1 MRAPDDRDA
10 LIVVDVQNDFCPGG
24 SLAVAEGDLVVP
36 VVNRLLP
43 LFRHRVFT
51 RDWHPPDHVSFADLP
66 EFRDK
71 SWPAHCVRD
80 TPGAAFH
87 PDLIVPPDA
96 LIVSKGDD
104 PEREAYSGFQAGG
117 TDLAAWLRGHDVR
130 RVFVTGLAADYC
142 VRATALDAL
151 AAGFEVV
158 LIEDATRGVA
168 PETTAAALLD
178 LDQAGV
184 ARTTSAALLER
195 HATASSAAPREPDT
209 GMRWARRED
218 MALLT
223 DFYEL
228 TMMSGYWRTGRHELP
243 TSFEYFFRDLPPDN
257 GFAVAAGLEQF
268 LDLVE
273 HFRFTECDLDYLAGL
288 SIFPRAFLDY
298 LRDFRLSCDIWAVP
312 EGTVVFPH
320 EPLLRVEGPLAEAQ
334 LLETAVLN
342 ALNYPTLIATKT
354 ARICLAAN
362 GDTVME
368 FGLRRAQGPDGG
380 ISGARAAYIGGA
392 HATSNVLAGKLFGIP
407 VRGTHAHSWVM
418 SFNDELASF
427 RAYAALYP
435 ESCLLLVDTYDTLA
449 SGLPNALTTFQEL
462 RAAGRDPRAAIRLD
476 SGDLARLSKIA
487 YRMFTAAGF
496 DDPLIVASNELDED
510 LIADLKRQGARIN
523 SWGVGTH
530 LITSSHYPA
539 LGGVYKLMAAKS
551 ADGAAGSAAGEA
563 GGWEPRIKTSSNPAK
578 MTDPGRKRVIR
589 YRDAEGHPVG
599 DIMYLVDEA
608 PASGPRVTY
617 EGRVE
622 LGFPLVLEDVAS
634 GEDLLEQV
642 VRGGRRIGAPPP
654 LGDVRARSIAGVR
667 SLPEEL
673 RRLRNPEIYHVGL
686 SPALAQLKADLIH
699 HATERLPAGTLRS
712 PG

>member
-1 MRAPDDRDA
+1 MTGARDA
-10 LIVVDVQNDFCPGG
+10 LIVVDMQNDFCPGG
-24 SLAVAEGDLVVP
+24 ALAVAEGDLVVP

-51 RDWHPPDHVSFADLP
+51 RDWHPPGHISFTDPP
-66 EFRDK
+66 EFHDA
-71 SWPAHCVRD
+71 SWPPHCVQD

-87 PDLIVPPDA
+87 PDLVVPPDA
-96 LIVSKGDD
+96 LVVSKGDD

-117 TDLAAWLRGHDVR
+117 IDLAAWLRGRGVQH
-130 RVFVTGLAADYC
+130 VFVAGLATDYC
-142 VRATALDAL
+142 VRATALDAR
-151 AAGFEVV
+151 AAGFEVT
-158 LIEDATRGVA
+158 LIEDAVRGVA
-168 PETTAAALLD
+168 PETTAAALRD
-178 LDQAGV
+178 LDEAGV
-184 ARTTSAALLER
+184 ARTTSAAMLEP
-195 HATASSAAPREPDT
+195 SAAASPAVPREPDV

-218 MALLT
+218 VALLT

-243 TSFEYFFRDLPPDN
+243 ASFEYFFRDLPPHN
-257 GFAVAAGLEQF
+257 GFAIAAGLEQL
-268 LDLVE
+268 LDFVE

-288 SIFPRAFLDY
+288 TVFPQAFLDY

-320 EPLLRVEGPLAEAQ
+320 EPLLRVEAPLAEAQ

-380 ISGARAAYIGGA
+380 VSGARAAYIGGA
-392 HATSNVLAGKLFGIP
+392 DATSNVLAGKFFGIP

-418 SFNDELASF
+418 SFDDELAAF
-427 RAYAALYP
+427 RAYTALYP

-449 SGLPNALTTFQEL
+449 SGLPNALTAFEEL
-462 RAAGRDPRAAIRLD
+462 RAAGRNPRAAIRLD

-487 YRMFTAAGF
+487 YRMFTDAGF

-530 LITSSHYPA
+530 LITSSNYPA
-539 LGGVYKLMAAKS
+539 LGGVYKLMAAMS
-551 ADGAAGSAAGEA
+551 EGA
-563 GGWEPRIKTSSNPAK
+563 WEPRIKTSSNPVK
-578 MTDPGRKRVIR
+578 MTDPGRKRLIR

-599 DIMYLVDEA
+599 DVMYLADEE
-608 PASGPRVTY
+608 PPFGPHISY

-622 LGFPLVLEDVAS
+622 LGFPLVLEAVAS
-634 GEDLLEQV
+634 AEDLLRPV
-642 VRGGRRIGAPPP
+642 VRGGRRVGAPPP
-654 LGDVRARSIAGVR
+654 LNDVRARSIAEVG

-673 RRLRNPEIYHVGL
+673 RRLRNPEIYRVGL
-686 SPALAQLKADLIH
+686 SPALALLKADLIH
-699 HATERLPAGTLRS
+699 HATEKLPAKRAGT
-712 PG
+712 PPA

>member
-1 MRAPDDRDA
+1 MKGDA

-24 SLAVAEGDLVVP
+24 ALAVAEGDLVVP

-43 LFRHRVFT
+43 LFLHRVFT
-51 RDWHPPDHVSFADLP
+51 RDWHPPDHVSFADAP

-71 SWPAHCVRD
+71 SWPAHCVQN
-80 TPGAAFH
+80 TPGAEFH
-87 PDLIVPPDA
+87 PDLVVPPDA

-104 PEREAYSGFQAGG
+104 PGREAYSGFQAGG
-117 TDLAAWLRGHDVR
+117 VDLAGWLNERGVR
-130 RVFVTGLAADYC
+130 HVFITGLATDYC
-142 VRATALDAL
+142 VRATALDAR
-151 AAGFEVV
+151 AAGFEVTV
-158 LIEDATRGVA
+158 IEDAVRGVA
-168 PETTAAALLD
+168 PETTAAALRD
-178 LDQAGV
+178 LDRAGV
-184 ARTTSAALLER
+184 ARIGSIALLEPS
-195 HATASSAAPREPDT
+195 AGASPTQRREPDA

-218 MALLT
+218 LALLT

-228 TMMSGYWRTGRHELP
+228 TMMSGYWRTGRHEAP
-243 TSFEYFFRDLPPDN
+243 ASFEYFFRDLPPDN
-257 GFAVAAGLEQF
+257 GFAVSAGLEQL
-268 LDLVE
+268 LDFVE
-273 HFRFTECDLDYLAGL
+273 HFRFTECDLDYLGGL
-288 SIFPRAFLDY
+288 HVFPAAFLDY
-298 LRDFRLSCDIWAVP
+298 LRDFRLSCDVWAVP
-312 EGTVVFPH
+312 EGTLVFPH
-320 EPLLRVEGPLAEAQ
+320 EPVLRVEGPLAEAQ

-342 ALNYPTLIATKT
+342 ALNYPTLVATKT
-354 ARICLAAN
+354 ARICLAAG

-392 HATSNVLAGKLFGIP
+392 DATSNVLAGKLFGIP

-418 SFNDELASF
+418 SFDDELAAF

-449 SGLPNALTTFQEL
+449 SGLPNALTAFEEL
-462 RAAGRDPRAAIRLD
+462 RAAGRNPRAAIRLD

-487 YRMFTAAGF
+487 YRMFTDAGF

-530 LITSSHYPA
+530 LITSSDYPA
-539 LGGVYKLMAAKS
+539 LGGVYKLMATMS
-551 ADGAAGSAAGEA
+551 AGGQAAGGP
-563 GGWEPRIKTSSNPAK
+563 GCWEPRIKTSSNPAK

-589 YRDAEGHPVG
+589 YRDAEGRPVG
-599 DIMYLVDEA
+599 DILYLVEEEPPSEPGVA
-608 PASGPRVTY
+608 Y
-617 EGRVE
+617 EGRAE
-622 LGFPLVLEDVAS
+622 LGFPLVLEGVAS
-634 GEDLLEQV
+634 GEDLLDQV
-642 VRGGRRIGAPPP
+642 VRHGRRVGAAPP
-654 LGDVRARSIAGVR
+654 LSEVRARSVAEIR

-686 SPALAQLKADLIH
+686 SPALARLKADLIH
-699 HATERLPAGTLRS
+699 QATEKLPSRNPRS

>member
-1 MRAPDDRDA
+1 VKGDA

-24 SLAVAEGDLVVP
+24 ALAVAEGDLVVP
-36 VVNRLLP
+36 LVNRLLP

-51 RDWHPPDHVSFADLP
+51 RDWHPPDHVSFADPP

-71 SWPAHCVRD
+71 SWPPHCVQD
-80 TPGAAFH
+80 TPGAEFH
-87 PDLIVPPDA
+87 PDLLVPPDA
-96 LIVSKGDD
+96 LIVSKGDE
-104 PEREAYSGFQAGG
+104 PGREAYSGFQAGG
-117 TDLAAWLRGHDVR
+117 IDLAAWLGERGVR
-130 RVFVTGLAADYC
+130 RVFVTGLATDYC
-142 VRATALDAL
+142 VRATALDAR
-151 AAGFEVV
+151 AAGFKVTLV
-158 LIEDATRGVA
+158 EDAVRGVA
-168 PETTAAALLD
+168 PETTAAALRD
-178 LDQAGV
+178 LDEAGV
-184 ARTTSAALLER
+184 ARTTSVALLEQG
-195 HATASSAAPREPDT
+195 AAASPAEPHEPDV

-218 MALLT
+218 LALLT

-228 TMMSGYWRTGRHELP
+228 TMMSGYWRTGRHDLP

-257 GFAVAAGLEQF
+257 GFAIAAGLEQL

-288 SIFPRAFLDY
+288 SVFPQAFLDY

-312 EGTVVFPH
+312 EGTVIFPH
-320 EPLLRVEGPLAEAQ
+320 EPVLRVEGPLAEAQ

-392 HATSNVLAGKLFGIP
+392 DATSNVLAGKLFGIP

-418 SFNDELASF
+418 SFDDELAAF

-435 ESCLLLVDTYDTLA
+435 ESCVLLVDTYDTLS
-449 SGLPNALTTFQEL
+449 SGLPNALTAFQEL
-462 RAAGRDPRAAIRLD
+462 RAAGRNPRAAIRLD

-487 YRMFTAAGF
+487 YRMFNDAGF

-551 ADGAAGSAAGEA
+551 ADGSAGSAD
-563 GGWEPRIKTSSNPAK
+563 GWEPRIKTSSNPVK

-589 YRDAEGHPVG
+589 YRDAEGRPLG
-599 DIMYLVDEA
+599 DVLYLADEE
-608 PASGPRVTY
+608 PPSGPRVTF

-622 LGFPLVLEDVAS
+622 LGFPLLLEGVAS
-634 GEDLLEQV
+634 GEDLLRPM
-642 VRGGRRIGAPPP
+642 VRSGRRVGASPP
-654 LGDVRARSIAGVR
+654 LSDVRARSIAEVR

-686 SPALAQLKADLIH
+686 SPALARLKADLIH
-699 HATERLPAGTLRS
+699 QATEKLPPRTPRS